1 MVLKDQSKLTVGGE
15 RRDLTIL
22 FSDLRGFTTISEGM
36 DPKTLSQFLNEYLTA
51 MTDCVFEKQGT
62 LDKYI
67 GDAVMAFWGA
77 PIPQEDHIL
86 RACTTACLMQK
97 KLEQIAPD
105 FKKRY
110 NIDVGMG
117 VGVNSG
123 TVSVGNM
130 GSQKIFEYTVLGDHV
145 NLASRLEGLTRL
157 YGVGVLSTKSTM
169 DLLYAKFPNRI
180 FYRVLDAV
188 KVKGKKVATDL
199 VEISLEPFDP
209 QADDLFQN
217 ARKTFVT
224 RDWDLAKKQFEES
237 SKLFEQK
244 RGYPDPVSAMFM
256 TRCEYFKDHP
266 PVADWD
272 GSIEMKEK

>member
-1 MVLKDQSKLTVGGE
+1 
-15 RRDLTIL
+15 
-22 FSDLRGFTTISEGM
+22 M

-51 MTDCVFEKQGT
+51 MTDCVFENQGT

-77 PIPQEDHIL
+77 PVYQEDHIL
-86 RACTTACLMQK
+86 KACKAACLMQK
-97 KLEQIAPD
+97 RLEEIAPD

-117 VGVNSG
+117 VGVNTG

-145 NLASRLEGLTRL
+145 NLASRLEGLTRI
-157 YGVGVLSTKSTM
+157 YGVGVLSTKNTM
-169 DLLYAKFPNRI
+169 DALYEKYPDQIFFRI
-180 FYRVLDAV
+180 LDSV

-199 VEISLEPFDP
+199 VEVSMEAFDKN
-209 QADDLFQN
+209 ADELFQQ
-217 ARKTFVT
+217 ARKSFMN
-224 RDWDLAKKQFEES
+224 RDWDLAKNQFIES
-237 SKLFEQK
+237 SKIFKQN
-244 RGYPDPVSAMFM
+244 RGYPDPVASMF
-256 TRCEYFKDHP
+256 TVRCEYFKTHP
-266 PVADWD
+266 PVPEWD